1 MIFALFYTGE
11 MPSLAGFVAQ
21 IVSMQNLDFLAAYFG
36 VGLIFAFVAFAAS
49 VVSIPLMLDR
59 NQDAVSSMI
68 ASFAALLRNP
78 GAMLVWALL
87 IVSLT
92 LIGFLTF
99 HVGLVVMMP
108 LIGHATWHAYR
119 DLVEPLAQK

>member
-1 MIFALFYTGE
+1 MSAE
-11 MPSLAGFVAQ
+11 S
-21 IVSMQNLDFLAAYFG
+21 
-36 VGLIFAFVAFAAS
+36 
-49 VVSIPLMLDR
+49 
-59 NQDAVSSMI
+59 I

-108 LIGHATWHAYR
+108 IIGHATWHAYR
-119 DLVEPLAQK
+119 DLVEPLAPG